1 MADNNVASSSMNQ
14 PPKKKRAQDPPLP
27 PDAGQRPIQLQRR
40 RVWRACENC
49 RRKKIKCDGAEPVCS
64 QCAAGGAACTWLQTK
79 DRAALSRHYV
89 QELEARLMH
98 MEEVFKQVAPIVE
111 LIEKSPN
118 GGQAPIE
125 GIVEALRRQNGVS
138 QPQPLRSQHRSF
150 PSRDSASSEHSG
162 SPLPKSP
169 SVTSSKEEDEVSEA
183 FGQLA
188 LDEHGHLRWIGGSST
203 MSLVQSFRALTS
215 SPLHRVSPAEDD
227 PQSPGP
233 SANKLYFPA
242 SVFFGK
248 VHALP
253 GPEEVEY
260 PDRDL
265 ADKLVDAYFHRLHF
279 LLPVV
284 DKTSFLTAYKNL
296 MDLRHDV
303 NVVRAQTP
311 FIALVFAVFAC
322 ASRVVDDPRL
332 NDEDDGG
339 LGMVYYERS
348 LILHY
353 ISHPLIQIAHVQCI
367 VLLSSFLCAV
377 NCLPQAWLLVG
388 QAVRMS
394 QDLGLHRSTRHVNMT
409 ALEKHVRRK
418 VFWSVYSL
426 DRMLAMALGRP
437 LGIEDSDCDAEYPFE
452 FDDEEL
458 PEFFAGSIIQKSQPS
473 LVVGFIALCDLYR
486 IAGRVCRQI
495 YSIDS
500 FREHLETQ
508 KVQELTEQAAS
519 LDAEL
524 VEWCNRLP
532 ATFKSAP
539 TNDAQ
544 VTMGAVLC
552 SHYYSILTTLH
563 RNFLPLKGS
572 QFAGLAS
579 SLKAVH
585 TARSCIRLAPSVK
598 NVVPSSH
605 HLAFFIQHLFSSAV
619 IILLYA
625 MHISDRDAANAAMAE
640 AESCLGVVSSWE
652 GTWPGAR
659 KCRELLSDLA
669 ITARD
674 AINKGPVVAR
684 SQDAS
689 PFGGAMSPSSPTS
702 QSSLQ
707 RSLSGRMFR
716 AKHSR
721 ATSRDARERIR
732 RRSLSLQGSR
742 LSGPSGLA
750 RRAMSQKRAH
760 DEMDPAEPGGPFSSS
775 PHAFHRSF
783 ASAFAASNPQQA
795 FPGSPRDT
803 GSSSVERQVTFAQNS
818 PVFGPS
824 LPTLGDSN
832 SVNFSYNLSGTPGNW
847 SSPIQQD
854 HDGIRNLSQDSDTS
868 NASLPSYNPL
878 AQGMMDQN
886 VAAYGPTL
894 DSLLGLQQPMAAQG
908 DSFPSSSF
916 DTAGLPFAGLD
927 FIRNYTPGLY
937 DTGQDGP
944 WQGFDGAEFQY
955 DPDLPFS
962 FGEFTMNNER

>member
-1 MADNNVASSSMNQ
+1 MNQ
-14 PPKKKRAQDPPLP
+14 PTKKKRVQDPPLP
-27 PDAGQRPIQLQRR
+27 PDAGQKPIQLQRR

-49 RRKKIKCDGAEPVCS
+49 RRKKIKCDGIEPVCS
-64 QCAAGGAACTWLQTK
+64 QCSAASTNCTWLQTK

-111 LIEKSPN
+111 LIEKSPS
-118 GGQAPIE
+118 GGQAPVQ
-125 GIVEALRRQNGVS
+125 GIVEALKKQNGTTRNQSVS
-138 QPQPLRSQHRSF
+138 
-150 PSRDSASSEHSG
+150 PSRGPYGRRERALSEQSS

-169 SVTSSKEEDEVSEA
+169 SVSSSKEDDEVSEA
-183 FGQLA
+183 FGQLT

-215 SPLHRVSPAEDD
+215 SPLHRVSPMEDD
-227 PQSPGP
+227 PHSPGP

-265 ADKLVDAYFHRLHF
+265 ADKLIEAYFHRLHF

-284 DKTSFLTAYKNL
+284 DKTTFLHAYNNL
-296 MDLRHDV
+296 MDLKHDT
-303 NVVRAQTP
+303 NIVRAQTP

-322 ASRVVDDPRL
+322 ASRIVDDPRL
-332 NDEDDGG
+332 NGKEDGG
-339 LGMVYYERS
+339 LGMVFYERA

-367 VLLSSFLCAV
+367 VLLSSFLCSV

-394 QDLGLHRSTRHVNMT
+394 QDLGLHRYSRHVSMT
-409 ALEKHVRRK
+409 PLEKQVRRK

-452 FDDEEL
+452 FDDEDL
-458 PEFFAGSIIQKSQPS
+458 PEFFSGANIQRTQPS
-473 LVVGFIALCDLYR
+473 LMMGFVALCELYR

-495 YSIDS
+495 YGIDS
-500 FREHLETQ
+500 FREHLEPE
-508 KVQELTEQAAS
+508 KVQELVEQAMS

-524 VEWCNRLP
+524 LDWCNKLP
-532 ATFKSAP
+532 ATFKSSP
-539 TNDAQ
+539 TTEAQ

-563 RNFLPLKGS
+563 RNFLPLSQS
-572 QFAGLAS
+572 QFTGMTS

-625 MHISDRDAANAAMAE
+625 MHIPDKEAAPAAMAE
-640 AESCLGVVSSWE
+640 AESCIGVVSAWE

-659 KCRELLSDLA
+659 KCKELLSDLA
-669 ITARD
+669 NTARD
-674 AINKGPVVAR
+674 AINKGSAVAR
-684 SQDAS
+684 SNDAS
-689 PFGGAMSPSSPTS
+689 PFGGSLSPTS
-702 QSSLQ
+702 PSQSSNLQ
-707 RSLSGRMFR
+707 RSFSGRVI
-716 AKHSR
+716 KPKPSR
-721 ATSRDARERIR
+721 GQSRDARERVR
-732 RRSLSLQGSR
+732 RRSLSVQGSR
-742 LSGPSGLA
+742 SSLSA

-760 DEMDPAEPGGPFSSS
+760 DEMEHPGPSSSFSSS
-775 PHAFHRSF
+775 PHSHHQSF
-783 ASAFAASNPQQA
+783 AAAFSPSGQQNV
-795 FPGSPRDT
+795 FSDNMQGGLTDRVGRSMGTRQVSFMPTSPIFGPALPSRSDPSSLNFYNFS
-803 GSSSVERQVTFAQNS
+803 GSSMNWNPSSHPEEDVSQN
-818 PVFGPS
+818 
-824 LPTLGDSN
+824 
-832 SVNFSYNLSGTPGNW
+832 
-847 SSPIQQD
+847 I
-854 HDGIRNLSQDSDTS
+854 SQDSDNS
-868 NASLPSYNPL
+868 NANAASYNPL
-878 AQGMMDQN
+878 AQGMLDQN
-886 VAAYGPTL
+886 ILAYGSTL
-894 DSLLGLQQPMAAQG
+894 DSLLGLQQPMDTQDDAP
-908 DSFPSSSF
+908 PSSSF

-927 FIRNYTPGLY
+927 FIRNYTPGIY
-937 DTGQDGP
+937 GDGQDGL
-944 WQGFDGAEFQY
+944 WQGFDGGEFRG

-962 FGEFTMNNER
+962 LGELNMDNDVSQAQA